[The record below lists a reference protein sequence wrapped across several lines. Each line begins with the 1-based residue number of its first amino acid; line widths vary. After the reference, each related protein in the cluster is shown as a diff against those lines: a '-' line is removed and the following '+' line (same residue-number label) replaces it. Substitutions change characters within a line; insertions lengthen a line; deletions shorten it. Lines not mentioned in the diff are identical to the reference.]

1 MAIDPIIGTR
11 IRDIRL
17 DQEIR
22 QADLAK
28 MVGISSSYLNLIEH
42 NKRRIAGKLL
52 SDVALALSVAP
63 ERLSQGVNTSLL
75 DQLHSAATNLSAKVE
90 LDRAENMAV
99 RYPGWA
105 ALIVA
110 QSKQLAALH
119 HTKGSRVHHRIR

>member
-110 QSKQLAALH
+110 
-119 HTKGSRVHHRIR
+119 